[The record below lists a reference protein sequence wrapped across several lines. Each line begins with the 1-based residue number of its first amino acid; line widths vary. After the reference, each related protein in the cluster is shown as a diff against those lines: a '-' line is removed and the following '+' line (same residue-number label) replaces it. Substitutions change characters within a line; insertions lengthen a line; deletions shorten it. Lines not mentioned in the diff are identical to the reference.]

1 MESKKKI
8 SSDMHAFMRE
18 LIREVLEEESLRNWF
33 DEEWVRIDTQGNITG
48 PCGTMKNK
56 KRPSRCLPKAKA
68 QSLSKAERA
77 ATARKKKAGKG
88 QFVPNT
94 KKAKVTRE
102 TVNPQ
107 DGKADLIQQFRKE
120 SGIKQ
125 CSIYDKRD
133 NCGPAAIDFISWAKS
148 KGIEGLKRINGYFKA
163 DIPASSKR
171 DFTREMKQEFLNDGG
186 NWDSDKERFDWISNS
201 KYAEQWKH
209 IPHYWVED
217 TNGKIYDPVG
227 QQQFIDTGYAKDINP
242 DRYTLTDIVENYADG
257 KVDEAKQVGN
267 LYHYTSAKGLKSIL
281 TSNSLNASQENYSGK
296 ELHFVS
302 FTRNKNFHKKGQNF
316 NVKTD
321 YRITLDGDKL
331 SNKYKIKPFAYVPGW
346 DYTDNWEYDWLEDE
360 PESVRRD
367 FFNATGE
374 YDEQEERISFKGSN
388 GSIPNIKDYILKV
401 DKVSDLQENY
411 ADGKLKVTREDI
423 TNLVVGMIYEMS
435 GKGQFVPNTKKA
447 RVTSEIVAI
456 LESDYEPTNKDLWSR
471 AIAAA
476 KRKFDKYPSAYANAW
491 ASKWYKG
498 KGGNWKKK
506 KK

>member
-77 ATARKKKAGKG
+77 ATARKKK
-88 QFVPNT
+88 T
-94 KKAKVTRE
+94 
-102 TVNPQ
+102 
-107 DGKADLIQQFRKE
+107 
-120 SGIKQ
+120 
-125 CSIYDKRD
+125 
-133 NCGPAAIDFISWAKS
+133 
-148 KGIEGLKRINGYFKA
+148 
-163 DIPASSKR
+163 
-171 DFTREMKQEFLNDGG
+171 
-186 NWDSDKERFDWISNS
+186 
-201 KYAEQWKH
+201 
-209 IPHYWVED
+209 
-217 TNGKIYDPVG
+217 
-227 QQQFIDTGYAKDINP
+227 
-242 DRYTLTDIVENYADG
+242 
-257 KVDEAKQVGN
+257 
-267 LYHYTSAKGLKSIL
+267 
-281 TSNSLNASQENYSGK
+281 
-296 ELHFVS
+296 
-302 FTRNKNFHKKGQNF
+302 
-316 NVKTD
+316 
-321 YRITLDGDKL
+321 
-331 SNKYKIKPFAYVPGW
+331 
-346 DYTDNWEYDWLEDE
+346 
-360 PESVRRD
+360 
-367 FFNATGE
+367 
-374 YDEQEERISFKGSN
+374 
-388 GSIPNIKDYILKV
+388 
-401 DKVSDLQENY
+401 
-411 ADGKLKVTREDI
+411 
-423 TNLVVGMIYEMS
+423 

>member
-94 KKAKVTRE
+94 KKA
-102 TVNPQ
+102 
-107 DGKADLIQQFRKE
+107 
-120 SGIKQ
+120 
-125 CSIYDKRD
+125 
-133 NCGPAAIDFISWAKS
+133 
-148 KGIEGLKRINGYFKA
+148 
-163 DIPASSKR
+163 
-171 DFTREMKQEFLNDGG
+171 
-186 NWDSDKERFDWISNS
+186 
-201 KYAEQWKH
+201 
-209 IPHYWVED
+209 
-217 TNGKIYDPVG
+217 
-227 QQQFIDTGYAKDINP
+227 
-242 DRYTLTDIVENYADG
+242 
-257 KVDEAKQVGN
+257 
-267 LYHYTSAKGLKSIL
+267 
-281 TSNSLNASQENYSGK
+281 
-296 ELHFVS
+296 
-302 FTRNKNFHKKGQNF
+302 
-316 NVKTD
+316 
-321 YRITLDGDKL
+321 
-331 SNKYKIKPFAYVPGW
+331 
-346 DYTDNWEYDWLEDE
+346 
-360 PESVRRD
+360 
-367 FFNATGE
+367 
-374 YDEQEERISFKGSN
+374 
-388 GSIPNIKDYILKV
+388 
-401 DKVSDLQENY
+401 
-411 ADGKLKVTREDI
+411 
-423 TNLVVGMIYEMS
+423 
-435 GKGQFVPNTKKA
+435 

-456 LESDYEPTNKDLWSR
+456 LESDYEPTNKGLWSR

>member
-1 MESKKKI
+1 MGPKKKI

-94 KKAKVTRE
+94 KKA
-102 TVNPQ
+102 
-107 DGKADLIQQFRKE
+107 
-120 SGIKQ
+120 
-125 CSIYDKRD
+125 
-133 NCGPAAIDFISWAKS
+133 
-148 KGIEGLKRINGYFKA
+148 
-163 DIPASSKR
+163 
-171 DFTREMKQEFLNDGG
+171 
-186 NWDSDKERFDWISNS
+186 
-201 KYAEQWKH
+201 
-209 IPHYWVED
+209 
-217 TNGKIYDPVG
+217 
-227 QQQFIDTGYAKDINP
+227 
-242 DRYTLTDIVENYADG
+242 
-257 KVDEAKQVGN
+257 
-267 LYHYTSAKGLKSIL
+267 
-281 TSNSLNASQENYSGK
+281 
-296 ELHFVS
+296 
-302 FTRNKNFHKKGQNF
+302 
-316 NVKTD
+316 
-321 YRITLDGDKL
+321 
-331 SNKYKIKPFAYVPGW
+331 
-346 DYTDNWEYDWLEDE
+346 
-360 PESVRRD
+360 
-367 FFNATGE
+367 
-374 YDEQEERISFKGSN
+374 
-388 GSIPNIKDYILKV
+388 
-401 DKVSDLQENY
+401 
-411 ADGKLKVTREDI
+411 
-423 TNLVVGMIYEMS
+423 
-435 GKGQFVPNTKKA
+435 

>member
-18 LIREVLEEESLRNWF
+18 LIKEVLEEESLRNWF

-102 TVNPQ
+102 TANAQ

-242 DRYTLTDIVENYADG
+242 DRYTLTDIVENYAD
-257 KVDEAKQVGN
+257 
-267 LYHYTSAKGLKSIL
+267 
-281 TSNSLNASQENYSGK
+281 
-296 ELHFVS
+296 
-302 FTRNKNFHKKGQNF
+302 
-316 NVKTD
+316 
-321 YRITLDGDKL
+321 
-331 SNKYKIKPFAYVPGW
+331 
-346 DYTDNWEYDWLEDE
+346 DN
-360 PESVRRD
+360 
-367 FFNATGE
+367 
-374 YDEQEERISFKGSN
+374 I
-388 GSIPNIKDYILKV
+388 
-401 DKVSDLQENY
+401 
-411 ADGKLKVTREDI
+411 KVTREDI